1 MADLPLRN
9 MLVVAGGTGG
19 HVYPALAVA
28 LAMQE
33 RGYRVHWLGTE
44 AGLEARVIPAAGIEL
59 HFIRVQGLRGKGLW
73 ARVRGL
79 FIAFF
84 AISQAVGVV
93 RRLQPV
99 CVLGMGGYVS
109 GPAGLACRLL
119 GKPLV
124 IHEQNSVAGT
134 TNRILSRFARRI
146 LTAYPAAFG
155 DDVDVSIVGNPVRA
169 EVLQC
174 GEANSYDY
182 SGERRLKLLIV
193 GGSLGARAINEALPP
208 TLALL
213 GDSHA
218 PLVRHQTGTAHGK
231 VVKAAYESA
240 GVTGVEVV
248 SFIEDMAGAYQWA
261 DLVLC
266 RAGALTLAELMV
278 MGRPSILVPLP
289 HAIDNHQLHN
299 AEWMVQAGASLLLP
313 QAELQ
318 AENLAQLLRQLC
330 SNPTRLT
337 AMAHAARNSAQLDAT
352 SVVADVCEEVRSE
365 RA

>member
-1 MADLPLRN
+1 VADLPLKN

-28 LAMQE
+28 LEMQK
-33 RGYRVHWLGTE
+33 RGYAVHWLGTE
-44 AGLEARVIPAAGIEL
+44 AGLEARVVPAAGFEL

-73 ARVRGL
+73 ARLRGL
-79 FIAFF
+79 FIALL
-84 AISQAVGVV
+84 AICQAVGVV
-93 RRLQPV
+93 RQLRPV

-134 TNRILSRFARRI
+134 TNRILSRFAERI
-146 LTAYPAAFG
+146 LAAYPAAFG
-155 DDVDVSIVGNPVRA
+155 GEVEATIVGNPVRA
-169 EVLQC
+169 EVLQS
-174 GEANSYDY
+174 GEKNTYDY
-182 SGERRLKLLIV
+182 SGEQRLKLLIV
-193 GGSLGARAINEALPP
+193 GGSLGARAINEALPQ

-213 GDSHA
+213 GGLQL

-231 VVKAAYESA
+231 AVKAAYESA
-240 GVTGVEVV
+240 GISGVEVV
-248 SFIEDMAGAYQWA
+248 SYIEDMAAAYLWA

-289 HAIDNHQLHN
+289 HSIDNHQFHN
-299 AEWMVQAGASLLLP
+299 AEWMVQVGASLLLP

-318 AENLAQLLRQLC
+318 AEKLAQLLRQLAG
-330 SNPTRLT
+330 NPARLA
-337 AMAHAARNSAQLDAT
+337 AMAHAARNSAQLGAT
-352 SVVADVCEEVRSE
+352 SAVADVCEEVQSE